1 MMKPATTPEDTIPE
15 SLVAELV
22 AGRLVPFV
30 GSGVSRA
37 AYDFP
42 AWDGLLER
50 MAQRLEQEAQ
60 PDEANAVRYQLKKKR
75 FLKAAEEAWQ
85 ELHPAG
91 FHQVLRDTFDVR
103 EPQTPPLDL
112 ALPRALWSLCP
123 SIIVTTNYDRVLIWA
138 NPAANTILNDQR
150 AELGELYRTAT
161 AAAPRVWHLHGHIE
175 RAGSLILA
183 PIQYEAF
190 YGNAPQA
197 RQDYEAALLQL
208 RSLVANY
215 SLLFVGFSFSD
226 RHVMDL
232 LDGVLD
238 AFGGNLRPSYA
249 LVKVG
254 EQNDQQLWDRY
265 NIRSIAFD
273 DFGPPL
279 VQRLEQIAR
288 AADAARAG
296 TSGGTVSQSAR
307 PVPIVPP
314 GYTQW
319 LQKECGDLDLLGLRV
334 KQGQAV
340 TLTNVYVPLTTAT
353 PEGSE
358 LDEQGGSRSRRAL
371 RRGREAS
378 EEQPKPRLLL
388 DLLDRDSLCISG
400 PPGSGKSTFCRW
412 SAVLACGD
420 ALPPHAVAAATEL
433 AERYPAS
440 FRRRLP
446 VLIRLR
452 DFWTA
457 LPDRPDC
464 QELSGAEFEAA
475 LERWLAERQP
485 GGLTWRLLQDHLEH
499 GSALLLLDGVDEV
512 PLVHGASVP
521 PCRPRA
527 MLLHGLAAVA
537 AAWRSAGNRVLVT
550 SRPYG
555 LTSGDPQRLGLPHA
569 EVAELSKDL
578 QRLLIRRWFRCLVDD
593 GGAAET
599 LAGEMFDHLQE
610 RPEIAELAANPLL
623 LTAICIIYQ
632 EGKRLPQDKYDLYD
646 RITDTVL
653 CNRYPNDPTQVD
665 LVRNRLCVVAYGMHT
680 GYGLGEPRPTPQAE
694 ATHDEIDRMIKRYR
708 DDSPGTEREVQA
720 AIQVRD
726 ELLSRSG
733 ILLPRDGDRAAFY
746 HLTFQDFLAAQRL
759 LDLEGERLLAAICQ
773 RAEHSE
779 WRSTL
784 SFTFSSLLAKNA
796 SPDRA
801 IRLLAAMIEC
811 LGTGKGSGV
820 VFGETPNERE
830 SGLPENDSRPLAADR
845 LAIVAAD
852 CLEILWGR
860 GAGLRPE
867 DDRRLRDYCLSAIG
881 RETPL
886 KERFELGLALGRLGD
901 PRIVTDLRDPAAY
914 VQIPTGTYRIGDDR
928 KEDYGPWTPLDEQN
942 LDVAQ
947 PFWLSRFP
955 VTNAQYGMFLN
966 DNGYDTRRWWSDEG
980 WQWKES
986 KHIREPGRWRDV
998 RWNGVTQPVVAVSFW
1013 EAEAFCRWAG
1023 ARLPSE
1029 REWEA
1034 AARGPDSL
1042 RYPWGNDWEDG
1053 ICNSTEGKLQRTS
1066 PVGIFP
1072 RSRSKPFGL
1081 DDMAGNVWEWTSDF
1095 FEQGKPYRVL
1105 RGGAWA
1111 VTAWGCRAAV
1121 RINYPPGYRFYDVGF
1136 RVCLCRQNSP
1146 E

>member
-1 MMKPATTPEDTIPE
+1 MKPATTPENPIPE
-15 SLVAELV
+15 
-22 AGRLVPFV
+22 PFV

-37 AYDFP
+37 AYGFP

-50 MAQRLEQEAQ
+50 MAQRLERESQ
-60 PDEANAVRYQLKKKR
+60 PDEANVVRYQLKKKR

-91 FHQVLRDTFDVR
+91 FHQVLCDTFDVR

-112 ALPRALWSLCP
+112 ALPRALWSLRP

-138 NPAANTILNDQR
+138 NPAANAILNDQR
-150 AELGELYRTAT
+150 AELGDLYRTAT

-175 RAGSLILA
+175 RADSLILA

-190 YGNAPQA
+190 YGDAPQA
-197 RQDYEAALLQL
+197 RQNYEAALLQL

-226 RHVMDL
+226 QHVMDL
-232 LDGVLD
+232 LGGVLD
-238 AFGGNLRPSYA
+238 AFGGSLRPSYA
-249 LVKVG
+249 LMKAG
-254 EQNDQQLWDRY
+254 DQNDRELWDRY
-265 NIRSIAFD
+265 NIRTVPFD

-279 VQRLEQIAR
+279 VQRLDQIAR
-288 AADAARAG
+288 AADDARAG
-296 TSGGTVSQSAR
+296 TSGGTVRQSAR

-314 GYTQW
+314 GYAQW

-340 TLTNVYVPLTTAT
+340 TLTSVYVPLTTAT

-358 LDEQGGSRSRRAL
+358 LDEQGGPPSGRAP
-371 RRGREAS
+371 RRGRAAP

-400 PPGSGKSTFCRW
+400 PPGCGKSTFCRW

-420 ALPPHAVAAATEL
+420 ALPPHAIAPATEL

-475 LERWLAERQP
+475 LERWLAARQP
-485 GGLTWRLLQDHLEH
+485 GGLTWPLLQDHLEH

-555 LTSGDPQRLGLPHA
+555 LTAGDQQRLGLPHA
-569 EVAELSKDL
+569 EVAELSEDL

-599 LAGEMFDHLQE
+599 LSGELFDHLQA

-680 GYGLGEPRPTPQAE
+680 GYGLGEQRRTPQAE

-726 ELLSRSG
+726 DLLSRSG

-759 LDLEGERLLAAICQ
+759 LDLEGERLLTAICQ

-784 SFTFSSLLAKNA
+784 SFAFSSLLAKNA

-801 IRLLAAMIEC
+801 IRLLAAMIE
-811 LGTGKGSGV
+811 
-820 VFGETPNERE
+820 
-830 SGLPENDSRPLAADR
+830 GLPTGAAADR

-914 VQIPTGTYRIGDDR
+914 VQIPTGKYRIGDDR
-928 KEDYGPWTPLDEQN
+928 KKDYRPWTPLDEQN
-942 LDVAQ
+942 LEVAQ
-947 PFWLSRFP
+947 PFWLSRYP

-966 DNGYDTRRWWSDEG
+966 DNGYDTERWWSEEG
-980 WQWKES
+980 WRWKES
-986 KHIREPGRWRDV
+986 EHIREPDRWRDV
-998 RWNGVTQPVVAVSFW
+998 RWNGVTQPVVAVSYW

-1023 ARLPSE
+1023 GRLPSE

-1053 ICNSTEGKLQRTS
+1053 ICNSEEAKLQRTS

-1072 RSRSKPFGL
+1072 RSRSKAFGL
-1081 DDMAGNVWEWTSDF
+1081 DDMAGNVWEWTRDIF
-1095 FEQGKPYRVL
+1095 QQGNPYRVL
-1105 RGGAWA
+1105 RGGAWDY
-1111 VTAWGCRAAV
+1111 TARSCRAAV
-1121 RINYPPGYRFYDVGF
+1121 RDGSHPVDRGNYVGF